1 MGVPLECVLLV
12 RPYVTTTSEFV
23 ADTRDESEFKLHESE
38 AAGGTT
44 VPHYAAGCATTSF
57 SCAAPAA
64 AGTATCAPCAPC
76 VETAARPSRLRQRG
90 VQAAAGGHQ
99 RPEFLEEDTVV
110 RAPNQELEWRA
121 VVTPA

>member
-1 MGVPLECVLLV
+1 MPHYAAGCA
-12 RPYVTTTSEFV
+12 TTSFGTTV
-23 ADTRDESEFKLHESE
+23 PHY
-38 AAGGTT
+38 AAGCSSFGTT

-110 RAPNQELEWRA
+110 RAPHQELEWRA
-121 VVTPA
+121 VVAPA